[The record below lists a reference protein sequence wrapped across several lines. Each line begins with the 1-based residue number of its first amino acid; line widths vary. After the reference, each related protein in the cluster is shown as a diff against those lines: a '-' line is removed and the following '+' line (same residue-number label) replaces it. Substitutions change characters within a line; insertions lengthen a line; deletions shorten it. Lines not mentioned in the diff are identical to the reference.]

1 MIFVVEVPNQADPS
15 AWFAYDLDDLMRKI
29 EQRAPG
35 AMEGADVNATAVD
48 GAAALATA
56 QCRIFWTEAE
66 AMAAFERASDPLWQ
80 GAGWRARLA
89 LRDQLVALDV
99 LADDL

>member
-1 MIFVVEVPNQADPS
+1 MIFVVEIPDQADAS
-15 AWFAYDLDDLMRKI
+15 AWFAFDVDDLLRKI

-35 AMEGADVNATAVD
+35 LLDAADGPSAGD
-48 GAAALATA
+48 EDAAAR
-56 QCRIFWTEAE
+56 CRIFWTEAE
-66 AMAAFERASDPLWQ
+66 ATAAYERAADPLWQ
-80 GAGWRARLA
+80 GGGWRARLA

>member
-1 MIFVVEVPNQADPS
+1 MIFVVEIPHQADPS
-15 AWFAYDLDDLMRKI
+15 AWFAFDLDDLLRKI

-35 AMEGADVNATAVD
+35 LLDAADAAVAGD
-48 GAAALATA
+48 AAAPH
-56 QCRIFWTEAE
+56 CRIFWTDAE
-66 AMAAFERASDPLWQ
+66 ATAAFERAADPLWQ

-89 LRDQLVALDV
+89 LREQLVATEV

>member
-1 MIFVVEVPNQADPS
+1 MIFVVEIPNQAEPS
-15 AWFAYDLDDLMRKI
+15 AWFAFDVDDLMRKV

-35 AMEGADVNATAVD
+35 ALQGTVPAEEGSTPAVSR
-48 GAAALATA
+48 
-56 QCRIFWTEAE
+56 CRIFWNEAE
-66 AMAAFERASDPLWQ
+66 ATAAFERATDPLWQ

-89 LRDQLVALDV
+89 LRAQLVALDV